1 MAKMCASTVPSAWHR
16 ADRLKRYESLKNPLG
31 RAGFLFP
38 LRQGMSGAAGALS
51 SSAFVLPALK
61 AKGWE
66 ERADGTAALSVLLL
80 QDPQS

>member
-1 MAKMCASTVPSAWHR
+1 MPGPMQLD
-16 ADRLKRYESLKNPLG
+16 DRLLVPITQSPVEAFVL
-31 RAGFLFP
+31 
-38 LRQGMSGAAGALS
+38 GAAGALS

-80 QDPQS
+80 QAGAGVRARGQGQGQGWG